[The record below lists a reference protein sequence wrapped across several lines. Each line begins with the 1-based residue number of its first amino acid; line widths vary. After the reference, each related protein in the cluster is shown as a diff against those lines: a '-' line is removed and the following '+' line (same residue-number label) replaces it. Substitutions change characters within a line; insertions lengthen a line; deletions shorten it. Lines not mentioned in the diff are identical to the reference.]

1 MFGLGLR
8 LSVRGG
14 REALIRLALT
24 TAAVAVGVAVLLAVL
39 ADYHAFEHASTRP
52 SWEST
57 TAAAPGR
64 PAAGAELW
72 NYSENIYAGRFV
84 EQLDVAALGP
94 QAPIVPGLPRLP
106 ERGQF
111 YASPAL
117 AALLR
122 STPRDQLGDR
132 FPGSLVGLIGD
143 TALSGPSELAVVVG
157 HSADQLAALPGT
169 IQVDTIT
176 TAPQS
181 QGTTNLYRLA
191 FGIGAIAL
199 LFPLLILINTAT
211 RLAAA
216 RREERYAAMR
226 LVGATPRQV
235 NVLAS
240 VDAVLSALSGTVLGI
255 GVFLLI
261 RPALAR
267 IGLSGAQFFADTVT
281 PTVWGYAGMLV
292 AVPLAAAAG
301 SLASL
306 RRVQTTPLGVA
317 RRITPPPPTVWRVLP
332 LLVGIPV
339 FIYPLVHNP
348 ADPAPVP
355 VFLGLVLIMLGL
367 VLGGSWLTM
376 QAALLLARTARG
388 APSLLAARRLADNP
402 KAAFRAVSGLVLAV
416 FVGTLIAGI
425 APADIAAQSGGR
437 YAALTGVLRVPFT
450 EPLSTTQADRL
461 LADLRRQPGVAL
473 IPIYADPNYAPSAAR
488 RRTPDTPDR
497 QGPPK
502 GPPPFT
508 NVIGCAS
515 LRELDVL
522 GTCPAGATA
531 VEANVDDLTG
541 DNPLLINRALP
552 IVGASSAP
560 VSVDPSRLSMQ
571 MLLVRT
577 PDASTLER
585 VRTLLT
591 SVHTT
596 VSDGPITLTAWQQGS
611 VEPETF
617 GEVAEIRNN
626 DARNIERVIL
636 AAVALTILVAGCSLA
651 VTAGG
656 SVVERK
662 RPFTLLRLAG
672 TPVSTL
678 YRVVIAESMIPLLAA
693 SVIAAAVG
701 LGISVPVVK
710 AVLPAGAHDAHPGH
724 LYYLIVAA
732 GLLGSLL
739 LISASLP
746 LLARLSAPRNA
757 RFE

>member
-1 MFGLGLR
+1 MLGLGLR

-14 REALIRLALT
+14 REALIRLAMT

-39 ADYHAFEHASTRP
+39 ADFHAFQHASTRP

-57 TAAAPGR
+57 AAAAPGQ
-64 PAAGAELW
+64 PAAGEELW
-72 NYSENIYAGRFV
+72 NYSESIYHGRFI

-94 QAPIVPGLPRLP
+94 QAPVVPGLPRLP
-106 ERGQF
+106 DSGQF

-122 STPRDQLGDR
+122 STPPDQLGDR
-132 FPGSLVGLIGD
+132 FPATPVGLIGD
-143 TALSGPSELAVVVG
+143 AALSGPSELAVVVG
-157 HSADQLAALPGT
+157 YPPDQLAALPGT
-169 IQVDTIT
+169 IRVDTIT

-240 VDAVLSALSGTVLGI
+240 VDAVISGLFGTVLGI

-267 IGLSGAQFFADTVT
+267 IGLSGARFFAETVT

-317 RRITPPPPTVWRVLP
+317 RKVTPPPPTAWRVLP

-339 FIYPLVHNP
+339 FLYPLVQDPGNP
-348 ADPAPVP
+348 APAP

-376 QAALLLARTARG
+376 RAARLLARVARG

-437 YAALTGVLRVPFT
+437 YAALAGVLRVPFT
-450 EPLSTTQADRL
+450 QPLSTTDMHRL
-461 LADLRRQPGVAL
+461 AELQGQPGVAV
-473 IPIYADPNYAPSAAR
+473 IPIYLDPHAASASRRITPGAPGQGG
-488 RRTPDTPDR
+488 PD
-497 QGPPK
+497 GK
-502 GPPPFT
+502 PPPFR
-508 NVIGCAS
+508 NVISCAS
-515 LRELDVL
+515 LRELPAL
-522 GTCPAGATA
+522 GTCPAGASA
-531 VEANVDDLTG
+531 VEVNAADTLTI
-541 DNPLLINRALP
+541 DNPLLINKALP
-552 IVGASSAP
+552 IVDASSARAP
-560 VSVDPSRLSMQ
+560 VDVSRLSAR
-571 MLLVRT
+571 MLLVKT

-591 SVHTT
+591 TFDAT
-596 VSDGPITLTAWQQGS
+596 VAIGPISLTAWQQGS

-626 DARNIERVIL
+626 DAKNIERVIL

-662 RPFTLLRLAG
+662 RPFTLLRLTG

-693 SVIAAAVG
+693 SVVAAAVG

-710 AVLPAGAHDAHPGH
+710 AVLPAGAHDAHPGY
-724 LYYLIVAA
+724 LYYLIVGA
-732 GLLGSLL
+732 GLLASLL
-739 LISASLP
+739 LISATLP
-746 LLARLSAPRNA
+746 LLARVSAPRNA